1 MLDIVRIV
9 RDAGIPVQVGFQS
22 RFHPLIRRLR
32 SMVESA
38 EAGAPMAYTL
48 RDDQFWPTGGVV
60 AGHSS
65 WRSDRAEAGGGAL
78 LEHSIHSCDILG
90 WLFGPVE
97 RVYATTRSMFGYSVE
112 DVAALTI
119 EHRNG
124 VVGNLVTV
132 FNGVQHREERRLEV
146 FFERASVELTTDF
159 LVGAPEDSF
168 LVHRADEQHAQRYDV
183 NELRRETFAAD
194 GFDPDR
200 RGVRVPVL
208 LTPHVR
214 DGAARRTA
222 AEPRRG
228 RCAAGALAGGGGVP
242 QRRRAPGRRSRR
254 ARNQGREA
262 TIPAFVRAAV
272 DDVPDKP
279 WLHSETGVLTF
290 AQAYA
295 RVERAAS
302 ALRARGVGVG
312 DRVVITPRNTRRL
325 PAELVRADGGR
336 RDPGADQPEELASRR
351 SRASCS
357 RCDPALIV
365 TDAGLAPTVDAGDR
379 RRRVERAG
387 RRSSPTLF
395 EAAPDGARPG
405 RTSTSPTSR

>member
-1 MLDIVRIV
+1 VSQPLRLGLVGCGSIAQAHAAALRFLADDGLVRVTAAADPDPSGVERVAQILGGIEHTGTDCLAVIADDEVDAVVNITPTRFHRDYVAAIMREGKPCFTEKPLAPTFEVVQEIVQTV
-9 RDAGIPVQVGFQS
+9 RDAGLPVQVGFQS

-32 SMVESA
+32 MMIETAES
-38 EAGAPMAYTL
+38 GTPMAYTL

-97 RVYATTRSMFGYSVE
+97 RVYASTRSMFGYSVE

-146 FFERASVELTTDF
+146 FFERASLELTTDF

-183 NELRRETFAAD
+183 DAMRREAFAAD

-200 RGVRVPVL
+200 QVFVYQYFA
-208 LTPHVR
+208 HH
-214 DGAARRTA
+214 AFATA
-222 AEPRRG
+222 LREG
-228 RCAAGALAGGGGVP
+228 
-242 QRRRAPGRRSRR
+242 RAPS
-254 ARNQGREA
+254 
-262 TIPAFVRAAV
+262 PDV
-272 DDVPDKP
+272 DD
-279 WLHSETGVLTF
+279 
-290 AQAYA
+290 
-295 RVERAAS
+295 
-302 ALRARGVGVG
+302 ALRAHG
-312 DRVVITPRNTRRL
+312 
-325 PAELVRADGGR
+325 LVEA
-336 RDPGADQPEELASRR
+336 AYR
-351 SRASCS
+351 SA
-357 RCDPALIV
+357 
-365 TDAGLAPTVDAGDR
+365 
-379 RRRVERAG
+379 AG
-387 RRSSPTLF
+387 RRPVDLA
-395 EAAPDGARPG
+395 ELDL
-405 RTSTSPTSR
+405 

>member
-1 MLDIVRIV
+1 VSASPREPLRLGLVGCGSIAQAHAAALRFLSEDGLVRVTAAADPDPEGVDRVVGIVGAVEHTGTDCLAVIDNPDVDAVVNITPTRYHHEYIAAVARAGKPCFTEKPLAPTFAVVRDIVQIV
-9 RDAGIPVQVGFQS
+9 RAAGIPVQVGFQS
-22 RFHPLIRRLR
+22 RFHPLVRRLR

-48 RDDQFWPTGGVV
+48 RDDQCWPTGGVV

-97 RVYATTRSMFGYSVE
+97 RVYATTRNVFGYNVE

-168 LVHRADEQHAQRYDV
+168 LVHRADEQHAQQYDV
-183 NELRRETFAAD
+183 DTLRREAFAAD

-200 RGVRVPVL
+200 QVFVYQFFAHHAFANAVL
-208 LTPHVR
+208 DGR
-214 DGAARRTA
+214 D
-222 AEPRRG
+222 PS
-228 RCAAGALAGGGGVP
+228 P
-242 QRRRAPGRRSRR
+242 D
-254 ARNQGREA
+254 
-262 TIPAFVRAAV
+262 V
-272 DDVPDKP
+272 DD
-279 WLHSETGVLTF
+279 
-290 AQAYA
+290 
-295 RVERAAS
+295 
-302 ALRARGVGVG
+302 ALRAH
-312 DRVVITPRNTRRL
+312 
-325 PAELVRADGGR
+325 ALVEA
-336 RDPGADQPEELASRR
+336 AYR
-351 SRASCS
+351 SA
-357 RCDPALIV
+357 
-365 TDAGLAPTVDAGDR
+365 
-379 RRRVERAG
+379 AG
-387 RRSSPTLF
+387 RRPVDLA
-395 EAAPDGARPG
+395 ELDV
-405 RTSTSPTSR
+405 